1 GKYEASEDFV
11 KKILKSDAAS
21 LEEKAKCFNLLGLI
35 EIYLRNDLTN
45 ALKEFE
51 QSLECYKQINSVL
64 QEAKLERNIGNIF
77 NMKGDHANAEKFW
90 NSAHIKNL
98 SIGNLDQE
106 AKHLLNYGIYYYELA
121 DY

>member
-1 GKYEASEDFV
+1 LLVKLVKEINNEERKQKILVEIAYAEFDLGKYEASEDFV

-77 NMKGDHANAEKFW
+77 NMKGDHTNAEKF
-90 NSAHIKNL
+90 
-98 SIGNLDQE
+98 
-106 AKHLLNYGIYYYELA
+106 
-121 DY
+121 